1 MLSSSCLK
9 YNIKLTLCQ
18 VNNHATLF
26 LTNLTTYLN
35 NKKLLFAQV
44 FSDTG
49 AADSVKAESRTVS
62 AISIQEQQLKYSEI
76 LKPEGFIK

>member
-1 MLSSSCLK
+1 MMTARKETNCS
-9 YNIKLTLCQ
+9 
-18 VNNHATLF
+18 VNVGKITLF
-26 LTNLTTYLN
+26 LTNMTIYLN

-44 FSDTG
+44 FSDTERG
-49 AADSVKAESRTVS
+49 GQCESESRTVS